1 MRDRYFPGDD
11 DWTIEQGSILDAAWA
26 PVLGTFDIVYCWG
39 VLHHTGAMWT
49 ALELAASLVGP
60 RGTLAIALYRR
71 TALCGAW
78 RIEKRLYSAA
88 PSMVQAA
95 VMGLYKAAFLAG
107 VAATGR
113 SPIGYVRGYK
123 TLRGMNWH
131 RDVHDWLGGYPYESA
146 SSEQVTNRLGQLG
159 FSIIRAFQRRAG
171 LGFFGTGC
179 DEYVCR
185 RRLTAPQSK

>member
-1 MRDRYFPGDD
+1 
-11 DWTIEQGSILDAAWA
+11 
-26 PVLGTFDIVYCWG
+26 
-39 VLHHTGAMWT
+39 
-49 ALELAASLVGP
+49 
-60 RGTLAIALYRR
+60 
-71 TALCGAW
+71 
-78 RIEKRLYSAA
+78 
-88 PSMVQAA
+88 MVQAA
-95 VMGLYKAAFLAG
+95 VRGVYKAAFLAG

-179 DEYVCR
+179 DEYMCR